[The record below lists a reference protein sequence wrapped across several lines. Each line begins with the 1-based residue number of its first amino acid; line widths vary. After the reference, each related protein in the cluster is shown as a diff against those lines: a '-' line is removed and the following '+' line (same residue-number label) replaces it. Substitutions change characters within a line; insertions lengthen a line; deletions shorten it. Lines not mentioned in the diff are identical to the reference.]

1 MISFYI
7 FFLLIII
14 QRLIELVIARRNEKW
29 MKGQGAIEFGKS
41 HYPYMVLMH
50 ILFFLLLFIESVFFV
65 KEISA
70 YWIPLFVIFLFTQA
84 IRIWALT
91 SLGKYWN
98 TKIIVLPNANV
109 VKKGPYRYLKH
120 PNYVIVTIE
129 LLIIPLMFKA
139 YFTLILFAILNFI
152 ILSIRIPEEE
162 KALRSLTKYEGIF
175 EESNRFVP
183 KL

>member
-1 MISFYI
+1 MAFYV
-7 FFLLIII
+7 FFFVIVI
-14 QRLIELVIARRNEKW
+14 QRLIELVIAHKNEKW
-29 MKGQGAIEFGKS
+29 MKEQGALEFGKG

-50 ILFFLLLFIESVFFV
+50 ILFFLVLFIESVFFV

-70 YWIPLFVIFLFTQA
+70 FWIPLVGVFLLTQA
-84 IRIWALT
+84 IRIWALS

-98 TKIIVLPNANV
+98 TKIIVLPNASV
-109 VKKGPYRYLKH
+109 VKKGPYRFLKH

-129 LLIIPLMFKA
+129 LLIIPLIFKA

-162 KALRSLTKYEGIF
+162 KALNSLTTYDGTF
-175 EESNRFVP
+175 AESNRFVP